1 MLSPRSARSSS
12 SRQDAILRCAS
23 ASGIV
28 GHESAKSA
36 LAPTTTM
43 MRSSGMFLRSSVA
56 RVPSS
61 MPGVLTPGTD
71 FFALTGHPE
80 LDILQTR
87 FVRDVIDEDGGER
100 TSVKERRQRAEA
112 FLASSVP
119 ELQVDF
125 GVLNDELL
133 RQQARADCRR
143 PSGTKAT
150 GC

>member
-1 MLSPRSARSSS
+1 
-12 SRQDAILRCAS
+12 
-23 ASGIV
+23 
-28 GHESAKSA
+28 
-36 LAPTTTM
+36 
-43 MRSSGMFLRSSVA
+43 
-56 RVPSS
+56 